1 MSNSFPLT
9 SNGTVYRARRAVI
22 ERSHFGLSDHG
33 GVMTIELSLSY
44 VDGGSGMS
52 VFGGYA
58 LDARR
63 EGGGKRQAT
72 AYGMDFAMKVLDA
85 AGVTSWEDVRGKVC
99 LALFAA
105 ADPQG
110 DEDDFWGTHPVGIA
124 ALEGDHILI
133 GEDHAAFWAETLP
146 PAMELGEGI
155 TTGEQITTLQAGSI
169 LSFTALNG
177 TERIAINTGKGWSVT
192 GVGKAPMDDFSLWF
206 RAKDAVYRGSTS
218 PTAGSNALKH
228 DQLGALATGTSVLLG
243 KDGIPGAGLKNRD
256 GSWSVTGMSTLLSD
270 EEVWDLFSPI
280 SILPSGSV
288 NDEGG
293 AR

>member
-1 MSNSFPLT
+1 MSISFPLT

-22 ERSHFGLSDHG
+22 ERSHFGLSAHG

-44 VDGGSGMS
+44 VDGGSGTS

-58 LDARR
+58 LDAPR
-63 EGGGKRQAT
+63 EGGGGRRAT

-85 AGVTSWEDVRGKVC
+85 AGVTNWEDVRGNAC

-124 ALEGDHILI
+124 TLEGSYVLI
-133 GEDHAAFWAETLP
+133 GEDHAALWAETLP
-146 PAMELGEGI
+146 PVPELGEEI
-155 TTGEQITTLQAGSI
+155 TAGQEITAFQAGSI
-169 LSFTALNG
+169 LSFIAVDGTAG
-177 TERIAINTGKGWSVT
+177 IAIRTEKGWSVT
-192 GVGKAPMDDFSLWF
+192 GTGRTPMDDHAFWT
-206 RAKDAVYRGSTS
+206 RATDVVYRGSTS
-218 PTAGSNALKH
+218 PSRGNALKY
-228 DQLGALATGTSVLLG
+228 DQLEDLSTGTSVLLG
-243 KDGIPGAGLKNRD
+243 KDGTPGAGLKNRG

-280 SILPSGSV
+280 SILPSVPDLEGS
-288 NDEGG
+288 DF
-293 AR
+293 